1 VPFARLF
8 GALVVIAAVLAPG
21 ASAQTTY
28 PPCAPGT
35 PTPTFTVNGK
45 ALPVYTT
52 HDLLVRVR
60 QPGDPNFSVLSFE
73 ASGVRTLPR
82 DDESDRGTIAAIGD
96 SPGTLTAEA
105 TVLTEAG
112 DGSSCTVSG
121 SGSFEVRTAT
131 TPGVSPLRRPRPYK
145 PDPKLTWDSEFRFT
159 VKPGPT
165 GDHSPITVEA
175 RGIPR
180 ARVPGA
186 GVRAG
191 SRTFVIRRSD
201 AVDDGLEDR
210 VLGTCSVWTLV
221 CPKKVKTWATGPEI
235 NVYQRNESATRKAL
249 EIHVTLPRG
258 YPSGP
263 RGLERHRS
271 PAGVDVKV
279 IQAGRNIA
287 RLRIAGLC
295 QDSGQYSRCR
305 FKKLTTAL

>member
-1 VPFARLF
+1 MRRLF

-21 ASAQTTY
+21 ASAQTTD

-45 ALPVYTT
+45 ALPVYSTQ
-52 HDLLVRVR
+52 DLLVRVR
-60 QPGDPNFSVLSFE
+60 QPGDPNFYVLSFE
-73 ASGVRTLPR
+73 VSGVRTLPR
-82 DDESDRGTIAAIGD
+82 EDEGNPSTIPAIGD
-96 SPGTLTAEA
+96 SPGTLTANA
-105 TVLTEAG
+105 TLLTEAG

-121 SGSFEVRTAT
+121 TGSFDMRAAT
-131 TPGVSPLRRPRPYK
+131 TPAVSPLRRPRVYK

-165 GDHSPITVEA
+165 GDHRPVTVVA

-191 SRTFVIRRSD
+191 TRTFAIRRSD
-201 AVDDGLEDR
+201 AVDDGTEER
-210 VLGTCSVWTLV
+210 VLGTCSIWTLV
-221 CPKKVKTWATGPEI
+221 CPRKVQTWATGPEI
-235 NVYQRNESATRKAL
+235 NVYRRNESATRSAV
-249 EIHVTLPRG
+249 EVHVTLPRG

-279 IQAGRNIA
+279 LQGGQTIA

-295 QDSGQYSRCR
+295 QDRGQYSLCR
-305 FKKLTTAL
+305 YKRLTTAL